1 MRYVP
6 LILPLLL
13 VLVLPG
19 CGGQRDNATI
29 VTRTEALADAVPKEM
44 LVTHV
49 YDSVTDIVNPDHDE
63 NISAMIEV
71 TILSGDDQGKDFV
84 YPFDEWNVGRK
95 PPQVGERVVLA
106 PADWVKLDPDSHGK
120 PFDEVNDKH

>member
-6 LILPLLL
+6 LLLTILL
-13 VLVLPG
+13 LPG
-19 CGGQRDNATI
+19 CGGQRDTATI
-29 VTRTEALADAVPKEM
+29 VSRTQALADVVPKEM

-71 TILSGDDQGKDFV
+71 SILSGDDQGKDFV
-84 YPFDEWNVGRK
+84 YPFDEWNVGHK

-106 PADWVKLDPDSHGK
+106 PADWVRLDPDSHGK